1 MRKRVLALLAAL
13 ALVAGAY
20 AFNRGNTPNPAQPRA
35 LANANAIP
43 LR

>member
-1 MRKRVLALLAAL
+1 MRRRILALLAAL

-20 AFNRGNTPNPAQPRA
+20 AFNRSTTPPPAQPRA
-35 LANANAIP
+35 LANANGIP